1 MAEHVH
7 TTPTPITRR
16 RRKPAVQVGG
26 VTVEAK
32 LPADAQAIVAAVRD
46 KTQQQSADLTKRM
59 QEMVALLRDR
69 HREQAE
75 KLVPIG
81 VQMDR
86 PMLDDFIEIGRRML
100 AGRAMA

>member
-1 MAEHVH
+1 MAEHAH
-7 TTPTPITRR
+7 NTPAVITRR
-16 RRKPAVQVGG
+16 RRKPPAQVGG
-26 VTVEAK
+26 VVVEQK

-46 KTQQQSADLTKRM
+46 KSRQQSADLTKRM
-59 QEMVALLRDR
+59 QETLVLMRQQ

-81 VQMDR
+81 MQMDR

-100 AGRAMA
+100 AGRGMA